1 MDSIKNTNYGD
12 HYKTAFLIFKDYKFS
27 GVGLK
32 NYRIIIYDENNK
44 YNFNPSTHPHEK
56 HLELLSEL
64 GLTGYLAFITF
75 FILYYKSF
83 LGIPLL
89 IKILFN

>member
-1 MDSIKNTNYGD
+1 MESLKNTNYGD
-12 HYKTAFLIFKDYKFS
+12 HYKTAFLIFKDYKFT

-64 GLTGYLAFITF
+64 GLTGYLPFIIF
-75 FILYYKSF
+75 FIYIVL
-83 LGIPLL
+83 
-89 IKILFN
+89 